1 MGLLLVTGLPAMASE
16 TTSKN
21 EWQFDGTVYAWLP
34 TIKSDVSSGGEID
47 LSINDIVDNLNFT
60 FMGFLGA
67 RKDKLRFYVDFIYMG
82 LEDDSIN
89 PPYSPR
95 VDIGIQMKALVV
107 QPTAAYA
114 VYQKPDTVS
123 NLSVVLDICGLK
135 PMWMW
140 R

>member
-34 TIKSDVSSGGEID
+34 TITSDVSSGGEID

-60 FMGFLGA
+60 FMGLLGA
-67 RKDKLRFYVDFIYMG
+67 RKGKLRFYVDFIYMD

-89 PPYSPR
+89 PSYAPR
-95 VDIGIQMKALVV
+95 VYIGIK
-107 QPTAAYA
+107 
-114 VYQKPDTVS
+114 
-123 NLSVVLDICGLK
+123 
-135 PMWMW
+135 
-140 R
+140 